1 MGGLRKGVRH
11 AVWGAA
17 CLLGLLACGDPIP
30 SQQASA
36 TGALCLNNFQ
46 TCVMPVL
53 SGQIRRRGG
62 SIVSCMDSNCHVV
75 GGSGGRLLL
84 VADTTAN
91 SEAIKANFVNFQTVD
106 ESLILAEPLQ
116 DDQTPA
122 AIAGVASFHG
132 GGEIFPN
139 RSTDPCYLAVSNWI
153 GEQVTSQSTCSVC
166 TAITNTLTSCGY

>member
-1 MGGLRKGVRH
+1 M
-11 AVWGAA
+11 
-17 CLLGLLACGDPIP
+17 ACGDPVP
-30 SQQASA
+30 SQRQSA
-36 TGALCLNNFQ
+36 TEVLCLNNFQ

-84 VADTTAN
+84 VADATAN
-91 SEAIKANFVNFQTVD
+91 SEAIKANFVSFETVD

-122 AIAGVASFHG
+122 AVAGIASFHG
-132 GGEIFPN
+132 GGEIFPS
-139 RSTDPCYLAVSNWI
+139 RSDTCYLAISTWI
-153 GEQVTSQSTCSVC
+153 SEQVTSQGACSSC
-166 TAITNTLTSCGY
+166 SAIANTLTSCGYPP